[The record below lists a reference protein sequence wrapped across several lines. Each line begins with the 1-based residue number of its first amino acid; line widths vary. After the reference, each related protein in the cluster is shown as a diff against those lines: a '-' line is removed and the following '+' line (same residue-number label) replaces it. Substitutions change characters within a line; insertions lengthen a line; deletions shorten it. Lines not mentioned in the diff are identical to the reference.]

1 MKWTRFKIIG
11 PKPKPIK
18 LPAQPSPEI
27 FSALQSEASRA
38 AKVRSKFGELPEYMG
53 LSQKSIGQLATESYA
68 IKAENR
74 TFFGKLKKE
83 IKSSR
88 SRTASGI
95 KSLRSQGKKIKPRSL
110 KVAKS
115 KGAMKAYGEATKQP
129 ESVFKRI
136 MEKYT
141 GRSKSSSFKKS
152 VKMPSKEPYSLD
164 TREVQYLKKVKRDW
178 GY

>member
-1 MKWTRFKIIG
+1 
-11 PKPKPIK
+11 
-18 LPAQPSPEI
+18 
-27 FSALQSEASRA
+27 
-38 AKVRSKFGELPEYMG
+38 
-53 LSQKSIGQLATESYA
+53 
-68 IKAENR
+68 
-74 TFFGKLKKE
+74 
-83 IKSSR
+83 
-88 SRTASGI
+88 
-95 KSLRSQGKKIKPRSL
+95 
-110 KVAKS
+110 
-115 KGAMKAYGEATKQP
+115 MKAYGEATKQS